1 MADEGRAATFL
12 FLPPTFQESVVSD
25 KDIRWAI
32 NHHAQTVTARR
43 RKKTQ
48 VSRVS
53 RPRLLRPND
62 AVDASRVPLEEVAA
76 ANDDAKSDKG
86 AARYTHGS
94 QQQLVPRQ
102 RTQSP
107 QSYLDSSRLDPFSRK
122 HNHITPQMQSIYM
135 YYFNDIMPTVE
146 PIAAEREEYHSWLV
160 PLTLSEPALLYALV
174 GCMAYDIEESSSN
187 GFGPV
192 KQRNML
198 SVRTQ
203 YKIEAIR
210 ALNRCLLSPETALLP
225 STLVAVHFLLWQE
238 VSICPTS
245 REPVLTF
252 SAPRYSRMRTACTLM
267 ASNASWSFEAASM
280 AYSGRL
286 SRPSWCTYYTS
297 SPYSHSRTV

>member
-1 MADEGRAATFL
+1 MAEDGTAATFL

-32 NHHAQTVTARR
+32 NHHAQSVAARR
-43 RKKTQ
+43 RKKAY
-48 VSRVS
+48 VSRS
-53 RPRLLRPND
+53 GRPRLLRPNEVQV
-62 AVDASRVPLEEVAA
+62 ATQTPLEEVAA
-76 ANDDAKSDKG
+76 SNKDAKPYEEVTRN
-86 AARYTHGS
+86 ARRQS
-94 QQQLVPRQ
+94 EKDIVPRKAA
-102 RTQSP
+102 QSP
-107 QSYLDSSRLDPFSRK
+107 QSYLDTSRLDPFSTR

-187 GFGPV
+187 GFGPA

-210 ALNRCLLSPETALLP
+210 ALNRCLVNPDTALLP
-225 STLVAVHFLLWQE
+225 STLVTVHFLLWQE

-245 REPVLTF
+245 TEQVLTL

-286 SRPSWCTYYTS
+286 SKPSWCTYSTI
-297 SPYSHSRTV
+297 SPHSH